1 MSVRAKYQA
10 VLDLGMQLQVKNGD
24 VQEKDGKLVIK
35 GQAATQHEKNLIW
48 DKIKSIGGE
57 NPSDIVADITVANTQ
72 FLHKHTVKSGETLG
86 TISKI
91 YYKDSNKYM
100 KIFEANKNILK
111 NPDTIMPGQELII
124 PNP

>member
-35 GQAATQHEKNLIW
+35 GQTATQHEKNLIW

-57 NPSDIVADITVANTQ
+57 NPSDIVADIAVANTQ
-72 FLHKHTVKSGETLG
+72 YLHKHTVKSGETLSA
-86 TISKI
+86 ISKI
-91 YYKDSNKYM
+91 YYKDGNKYM